1 MFDVNVILRNFIYV
15 FFHVFAII
23 KICNH
28 DVTQYVWSC
37 FQQKKQ
43 SVPALGLST
52 SYSALS
58 RGSADQ
64 EFLLRLQELDRSMAK
79 MIAGA
84 LAVLLIY
91 MNTPIKRQA

>member
-1 MFDVNVILRNFIYV
+1 M
-15 FFHVFAII
+15 
-23 KICNH
+23 
-28 DVTQYVWSC
+28 WSC

-64 EFLLRLQELDRSMAK
+64 EFLLRLQELDRSMPK